1 MMNLTG
7 ITAFCCAHLKRS
19 TISIIFSIFSFTL
32 IGGSFAGQADLK
44 AFASSA
50 KGGHSVVA
58 GAVSLVLG
66 KAFLIRESGRELLQ
80 KGASVHVG
88 DKVYT
93 EQNGHVHI
101 RFIDDALV
109 SVRPQST
116 LLIERY
122 EYNPL
127 SPEES
132 TVKFDLNE
140 GVVRSISGGAARA
153 AKHRFRLNTPVA
165 AIGVR
170 GTDFVV
176 NANSLSTRALVNEGV
191 IVMAPFSSF
200 CSAAGL
206 GPCADNAVELAGD
219 SFQVLEII
227 GSTILPIADV
237 DRPPAQV
244 ADLRDRFRLAAATDT
259 DGSDDARQSDA
270 SAVYLE
276 ARSSDK
282 VSEASATIDVS
293 GGLDTKISSDFTPKV
308 AVESAGASL
317 AWGRFSSDLQNSA
330 ELISVD
336 RATAADGRMITIAAG
351 NYLLYRSEPDGP
363 RVDSSLGKVGFDLS
377 SAQAFYDSADSR
389 VAMRVASGDL
399 TIDFVDKEFA
409 TILRL
414 DHALTGPFDFSGS
427 GRVAD
432 GGYLLGLGDGKSV
445 VGAVATD
452 GREAGYFFEQ
462 QLQSGSIN
470 GLTLWGGQ

>member
-1 MMNLTG
+1 MFVRG
-7 ITAFCCAHLKRS
+7 ITVFSRAGLKRS
-19 TISIIFSIFSFTL
+19 SSIIFSIFSL
-32 IGGSFAGQADLK
+32 MLVSGSYAGQAGLETPAPSGEDSQSL
-44 AFASSA
+44 
-50 KGGHSVVA
+50 VA
-58 GAVSLVLG
+58 GSVSLVLG
-66 KAFLIRESGRELLQ
+66 KAFLIHESGRELLQ

-127 SPEES
+127 NPENS
-132 TVKFDLNE
+132 AVKFDLNE

-153 AKHRFRLNTPVA
+153 AKNRFRLNTPVA

-176 NANSLSTRALVNEGV
+176 NANSFSTRALVNEGV
-191 IVMAPFSSF
+191 IVVAPFSSL
-200 CSAAGL
+200 CSSTGL

-219 SFQVLEII
+219 SFQVLEIS

-237 DRPPAQV
+237 GRPPGQV
-244 ADLRDRFRLAAATDT
+244 ADLRDRFRLAAGPDT
-259 DGSDDARQSDA
+259 GGSDDARQSDA

-282 VSEASATIDVS
+282 VSEASAAIDIS
-293 GGLDTKISSDFTPKV
+293 GGLETNIPPDFTPQTTLDTT
-308 AVESAGASL
+308 GASL
-317 AWGRFSSDLQNSA
+317 AWGRFSSDLPNSA
-330 ELISVD
+330 KFLSVD
-336 RATAADGRMITIAAG
+336 RATAAEGRTITIAAG
-351 NYLLYRSEPDGP
+351 NYLLYRSEPNGP
-363 RVDSSLGKVGFDLS
+363 RVDSNLGKVGFDLS
-377 SAQAFYDSADSR
+377 SAQAFYDSPDSR
-389 VAMRVASGDL
+389 VAMRVAGGDL
-399 TIDFVDKEFA
+399 TVDFVDNEFS

-414 DHALTGPFDFSGS
+414 DHALTGPFDFSGG

-470 GLTLWGGQ
+470 GLTLWSSQ